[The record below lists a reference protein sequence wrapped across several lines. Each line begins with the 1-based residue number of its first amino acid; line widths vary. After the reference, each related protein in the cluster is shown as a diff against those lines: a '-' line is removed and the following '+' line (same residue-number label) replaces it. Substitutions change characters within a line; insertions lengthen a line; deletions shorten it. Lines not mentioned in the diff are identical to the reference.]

1 MYSFPLRKKQ
11 KRKGLLGASRWR
23 VELSKCCVTCVH
35 SRLLFRWRMARKQ
48 HGFCKLRHLMHDSQ
62 CDFCLHW
69 THFGFLALV
78 SSGGLFSFIVISLLN
93 YRSLSLLRQH
103 AREIKFI
110 FETLSPFLLHSS
122 PLLPF
127 LFTPPKKTSE
137 TLTTPTWYSFCN
149 LPKPVI
155 FIFQFLI
162 IFYSV
167 PVVSKLCSAKD
178 HSK

>member
-1 MYSFPLRKKQ
+1 M
-11 KRKGLLGASRWR
+11 
-23 VELSKCCVTCVH
+23 TCVH

-62 CDFCLHW
+62 CDFCLCW

-103 AREIKFI
+103 ARRSSLFLKVCH
-110 FETLSPFLLHSS
+110 LSFFHSS

-137 TLTTPTWYSFCN
+137 TLTTPTWYSVCN
-149 LPKPVI
+149 PPKPVI